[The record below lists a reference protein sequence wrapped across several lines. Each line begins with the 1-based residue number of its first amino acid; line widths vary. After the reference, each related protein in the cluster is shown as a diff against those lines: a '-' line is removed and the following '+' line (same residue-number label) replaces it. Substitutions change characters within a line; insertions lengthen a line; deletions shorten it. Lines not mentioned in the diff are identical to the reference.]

1 MISDQE
7 RWDVKGRMSVKRK
20 KGPVNQEPES
30 PLRGVDLESMQ
41 KMTCLVSVTLSVGE

>member
-1 MISDQE
+1 M
-7 RWDVKGRMSVKRK
+7 KGRMSVKRK